1 MWLLYIGTPKY
12 GTCFSCFRPS
22 SGLQPTAPRTFCLI
36 FETPNFLCAS
46 LCFNRTSLRRGAP
59 PLSRDWAL
67 RGIRSFDPDSYLP
80 VLTSYFGAYSLR
92 RYRLSHPHGSLCG
105 SAPFFVLSRNQARG
119 KCVRVT
125 LVSPLAVE
133 ATTSHG
139 NLCNHLLLIW
149 AHQDARGH
157 VLRVWRACCMFCIVS
172 PFCVALCLSPAL
184 L

>member
-67 RGIRSFDPDSYLP
+67 RGIRSFDPGSYLP

-92 RYRLSHPHGSLCG
+92 RYRLSHPHGSEGELSLNTRNNVVVVSCPNLKSPRAAVHG
-105 SAPFFVLSRNQARG
+105 GRNASTPDTTDTPLSRRRSRG
-119 KCVRVT
+119 QGNAERRPEPHRV
-125 LVSPLAVE
+125 SCI
-133 ATTSHG
+133 HG
-139 NLCNHLLLIW
+139 CLK
-149 AHQDARGH
+149 HQKR
-157 VLRVWRACCMFCIVS
+157 RIVITRS
-172 PFCVALCLSPAL
+172 
-184 L
+184 